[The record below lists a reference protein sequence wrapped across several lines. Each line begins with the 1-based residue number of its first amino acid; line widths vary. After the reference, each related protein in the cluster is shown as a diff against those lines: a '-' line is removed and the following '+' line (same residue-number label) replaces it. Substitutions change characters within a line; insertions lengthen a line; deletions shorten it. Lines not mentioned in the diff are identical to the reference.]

1 MPLTLKLL
9 PSVERRLA
17 EKAAAAG
24 KSVEVYAEGLI
35 EEAVSPPAREK
46 TFAEIA
52 EPFRVSF
59 EESGMTEEELDAL
72 VKEARAEVRAEWRRR
87 KTP

>member
-9 PSVERRLA
+9 PSVERWLT

-24 KSVEVYAEGLI
+24 KPVEVYAEELI
-35 EEAVSPPAREK
+35 EEAVAPPADER

-52 EPFRVSF
+52 EPFRVAF
-59 EESGMTEEELDAL
+59 EESGMTEKELDAL

-87 KTP
+87 KSP